1 MTVIEALE
9 VVGAAQTP
17 AAKPTVVEAWADVMA
32 EVTAV
37 AKDGKYDAGKTRY
50 NFRGIDGVMNA
61 VGPALRKHRVI
72 VTPTVLEAQYREV
85 EVGANRTL
93 SRECTVK
100 VRYTVRGP
108 AGDSFDSEVI
118 GEALDSSDKGTAK
131 ATSVAYR
138 IFLLQ
143 SLTIPTHEPD
153 PDESRYER
161 ASAQEPEYDDY
172 TPGLRSSVEAAIAKL
187 DNEQKET
194 LKAWFHENQLPAVR
208 RMNAEQCGFV
218 IEHLVEMAEIDSGE
232 PGASPSSDPTDE
244 AGAESPADSAPAL
257 PLEGEQ

>member
-9 VVGAAQTP
+9 VVGAPP
-17 AAKPTVVEAWADVMA
+17 AAKPTPTVVEAWADVMA

-72 VTPTVLEAQYREV
+72 VTPTVLEAHYREV

-108 AGDSFDSEVI
+108 AGDSFDSEVY

-143 SLTIPTHEPD
+143 SLTIPTDEPD

-187 DNEQKET
+187 DDEQKES
-194 LKAWFHENQLPAVR
+194 LKAWFHENELPAVR
-208 RMNAEQCGFV
+208 RMNADQCGRV
-218 IEHLVEMAEIDSGE
+218 IEHLIDVADRSGDGGSQAE
-232 PGASPSSDPTDE
+232 PSSGTADE
-244 AGAESPADSAPAL
+244 GDVGEDTSSPAL
-257 PLEGEQ
+257 PLDGAT